1 MRRCEWKHHD
11 LVRTKGDCKR
21 RTMSSASRQKKKK
34 KNKFGATSPPFIDY
48 LKEILRRYP
57 DGGQILKELIQNA
70 DDAGASNVVFIH
82 DERHYGTHSLWTEE
96 LGKYQGPALYAF
108 NDAAFTEEDWEGI
121 QRVGRSI
128 KQDDPTKVG
137 RFGIGFNSVYHIT
150 DLPCV
155 FSSEHLAIFDPQKKM
170 FGEDE
175 EGYRWSLNDEED
187 RESLLNLRDQFQPF
201 QNIVS
206 QVNSCSWEKVIS
218 KEQYFKGTLFRFPLR
233 NEASEIS
240 DNLYDSTKVTQ
251 LFDSFIADAD
261 ISLLFLR
268 NVSSISLLHIDTN
281 GLCNN
286 RLKVSVSNNFITD
299 LSHIR
304 QESFDRKTCFKTVS
318 HISQQMEETRTQ
330 WLVTTCLL
338 KQGYMPE
345 IDSLANKLSFYPQVD
360 GAFQLDE
367 DRSLCNGRLSCFLP
381 LPNNEPNKTALPI
394 HINACFGLT
403 DNRRF
408 IKWQEED
415 QKNDESAM
423 WNELLTK
430 EILPHVYLM
439 MILDAIQL
447 SENSALASRTVYN
460 LWPDLSQTVHKERW
474 HKVATDTL
482 KGLFIYKI
490 FHLADDEQIWV
501 SASDAVF
508 PVNNIH
514 SDTMSAVSR
523 LLIAEGEKL
532 VTVPEHVL
540 KDVQVIFPK
549 CDTLTWVTPS
559 YVRDVLHRSQ
569 AENLS
574 KDDKYTL
581 LEFALSD
588 EKYTELQGL
597 KLLPLSDGTFTS
609 FGSGVQNLVLIDNE
623 KFPRTLLPFCKERF
637 LPNNLSHC
645 CTTQL
650 RELATRSMYN
660 IVSLDA
666 QHVVAL
672 MKKNLPMD
680 WKMTQGHV
688 TWKTAED
695 HHPPKSWLS
704 EFWKFLS
711 TEWNDLSSFIDM
723 PLIPLE
729 PLQNS
734 GTSILL
740 ASLEFR
746 VNYLS
751 PELLQT
757 EDCSAV
763 LEQLHHVPHS
773 QFKELC
779 KDECE
784 ELQGF
789 LQRGIRDSRNK
800 NQHVRMLK
808 SLPLFETIS
817 GKRERIDLHRVVFIL
832 NSVRHFRFPEL
843 YQVAKCDSIFLKHT
857 PLNLQLAECLN
868 IQILDDLEFC
878 VQFILPSVHMMKEA
892 TLLDFMQLLVELG
905 PVDDRIVSAL
915 KEVRFIRDIHGT
927 LQVASFF
934 YDYNVRLYRNCLTT
948 SSFPVL
954 GQLLLC
960 DNMKDVEKTLA
971 NHGIHNSGHKEE
983 GHGSLPKPGCC
994 IPEEWHDCLDMNFL
1008 NNFESGEYVGFSKDG
1023 SSEYFYAIVIERAD
1037 DPLAQTRQ
1045 FPARYKIQV
1054 GSDDFIEVSSL
1065 DLYQFKREKKATVSK
1080 GSTCT
1085 DIERLLTSRPPPKTV
1100 FPETLEEIK
1109 REIDHSLNEIWKMSS
1124 EDKQKA
1130 LKRLYL
1136 RWHPDK
1142 NPGNETLATEAF
1154 KYLQNRIEELEQ
1166 GKDAHS
1172 TSSNWRDFRDFYNMW
1187 NTEAR
1192 SHRRGRER
1200 FYQNYSR
1207 RHYNFWSN
1215 HRETPRPNREE
1226 AKRWYEQ
1233 AQCDIKAAQNDTG
1246 GHSSEWCLFKVHQ
1259 AVEKALIAAIYRG
1272 NGHHPNNCSITTLA
1286 LQVSH
1291 FSSQLS
1297 SIPSTVR
1304 QLTDLGVDGKKTQY
1318 PNYHKFPHIPNKQ
1331 FGIDNARRA
1340 LDIAT
1345 NLLEKIEE
1353 YIS

>member
-1 MRRCEWKHHD
+1 
-11 LVRTKGDCKR
+11 
-21 RTMSSASRQKKKK
+21 
-34 KNKFGATSPPFIDY
+34 
-48 LKEILRRYP
+48 
-57 DGGQILKELIQNA
+57 
-70 DDAGASNVVFIH
+70 
-82 DERHYGTHSLWTEE
+82 
-96 LGKYQGPALYAF
+96 
-108 NDAAFTEEDWEGI
+108 
-121 QRVGRSI
+121 
-128 KQDDPTKVG
+128 
-137 RFGIGFNSVYHIT
+137 
-150 DLPCV
+150 
-155 FSSEHLAIFDPQKKM
+155 M

-175 EGYRWSLNDEED
+175 EGYQWSLNDEED

-218 KEQYFKGTLFRFPLR
+218 EEQYFKGTLFRFPLR

-268 NVSSISLLHIDTN
+268 NVSSISLLHIDTD

-299 LSHIR
+299 LSHTK
-304 QESFDRKTCFKTVS
+304 QESFDKKTCFKTVS
-318 HISQQMEETRTQ
+318 HISQQMEEARTQ

-338 KQGYMPE
+338 KQGYIPE

-381 LPNNEPNKTALPI
+381 LPNNEPNKTGLPI

-430 EILPHVYLM
+430 EFLPHVYLM

-447 SENSALASRTVYN
+447 SENSVLASRMVYN
-460 LWPDLSQTVHKERW
+460 LWPDLSHTVHKERW
-474 HKVATDTL
+474 HEVATDTL
-482 KGLFIYKI
+482 KGLLACKI

-532 VTVPEHVL
+532 ITVPEHVL
-540 KDVQVIFPK
+540 KDVEVIFPEI
-549 CDTLTWVTPS
+549 DTFTWVTPS
-559 YVRDVLHRSQ
+559 YVRNVLHRSE

-609 FGSGVQNLVLIDNE
+609 FGSGVQNTVLIDNE
-623 KFPRTLLPFCKERF
+623 KFSREVSKGGVSQSEAAEKCEEIFAKIQIICCK
-637 LPNNLSHC
+637 
-645 CTTQL
+645 T
-650 RELATRSMYN
+650 
-660 IVSLDA
+660 
-666 QHVVAL
+666 
-672 MKKNLPMD
+672 
-680 WKMTQGHV
+680 
-688 TWKTAED
+688 
-695 HHPPKSWLS
+695 
-704 EFWKFLS
+704 
-711 TEWNDLSSFIDM
+711 
-723 PLIPLE
+723 
-729 PLQNS
+729 
-734 GTSILL
+734 
-740 ASLEFR
+740 
-746 VNYLS
+746 
-751 PELLQT
+751 LQT
-757 EDCSAV
+757 E
-763 LEQLHHVPHS
+763 LL
-773 QFKELC
+773 
-779 KDECE
+779 
-784 ELQGF
+784 
-789 LQRGIRDSRNK
+789 
-800 NQHVRMLK
+800 
-808 SLPLFETIS
+808 
-817 GKRERIDLHRVVFIL
+817 L
-832 NSVRHFRFPEL
+832 N
-843 YQVAKCDSIFLKHT
+843 
-857 PLNLQLAECLN
+857 
-868 IQILDDLEFC
+868 
-878 VQFILPSVHMMKEA
+878 
-892 TLLDFMQLLVELG
+892 G
-905 PVDDRIVSAL
+905 
-915 KEVRFIRDIHGT
+915 
-927 LQVASFF
+927 
-934 YDYNVRLYRNCLTT
+934 NCLTT
-948 SSFPVL
+948 SSLLVL
-954 GQLLLC
+954 GRLLHC
-960 DNMKDVEKTLA
+960 SSMDDVEKALA
-971 NHGIHNSGHKEE
+971 KYGIHNSGHKEE
-983 GHGSLPKPGCC
+983 GHGSLPKPGCS

-1008 NNFESGEYVGFSKDG
+1008 NNFESGEYVGFSKDESG
-1023 SSEYFYAIVIERAD
+1023 EYFYAIVIERVD
-1037 DPLAQTRQ
+1037 DPLGQMRQ
-1045 FPARYKIQV
+1045 FPSKFKIQV

-1065 DLYQFKREKKATVSK
+1065 DLYQFKREKKAAVSK
-1080 GSTCT
+1080 ESTCT

-1100 FPETLEEIK
+1100 FPETLEDIR
-1109 REIDHSLNEIWKMSS
+1109 REIDQSLNEIWKMSR

-1142 NPGNETLATEAF
+1142 NPDNEALATEAF
-1154 KYLQNRIEELEQ
+1154 RYLQRRIEELQ
-1166 GKDAHS
+1166 RGTTTTANATASATDTTTTTAAHS
-1172 TSSNWRDFRDFYNMW
+1172 TSSNCSDFRDFYNMW
-1187 NTEAR
+1187 NTEAQ

-1207 RHYNFWSN
+1207 RHYNFWSY

-1233 AQCDIKAAQNDTG
+1233 AQCDIKSAHNDTG
-1246 GHSSEWCLFKVHQ
+1246 GDSSEWCLFKVHQ

-1272 NGHHPNNCSITTLA
+1272 SGQYPNNCSITSLA
-1286 LQVSH
+1286 QQVSH

-1297 SIPSTVR
+1297 SIPNTVR

-1318 PNYHKFPHIPNKQ
+1318 PNYHQFPHIPNKQ